1 MSQHV
6 PDTAAA
12 NATLDTAREPSRRDH
27 LPCQVR
33 NLDEIEISIGRRR
46 KGTPSPECP
55 FLAQKKRMS
64 DATIESSQ
72 GCKRHPTPTR

>member
-12 NATLDTAREPSRRDH
+12 NAALDTAREPSRRDH

-33 NLDEIEISIGRRR
+33 PLDEIDWE
-46 KGTPSPECP
+46 
-55 FLAQKKRMS
+55 
-64 DATIESSQ
+64 TI
-72 GCKRHPTPTR
+72 R